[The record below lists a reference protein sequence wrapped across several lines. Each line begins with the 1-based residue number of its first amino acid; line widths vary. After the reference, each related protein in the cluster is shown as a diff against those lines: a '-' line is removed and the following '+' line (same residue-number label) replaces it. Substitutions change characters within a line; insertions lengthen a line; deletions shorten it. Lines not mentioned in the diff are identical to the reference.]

1 MQKLYV
7 RAKNTKEA
15 LEMLNIAK
23 NPKKIYDIFKLG
35 IILGIGIGSIT
46 TILLIIS
53 FITFN

>member
-1 MQKLYV
+1 MQKIYV
-7 RAKNTKEA
+7 KAKDTKEA
-15 LEMLNIAK
+15 LDMLNIAK
-23 NPKKIYDIFKLG
+23 NSFKLG

>member
-7 RAKNTKEA
+7 RAKNTKEE
-15 LEMLNIAK
+15 LDMLNIAK
-23 NPKKIYDIFKLG
+23 NPKKIYAIFKLG

-46 TILLIIS
+46 TILFIIA